1 MGSYGGYG
9 GYGDYFRSD
18 SVVSGNLVY
27 TVNKESK
34 VKAELIIQTNLELDS
49 NSPDY
54 KKDEFDALIK
64 ESLDCLSE
72 SEGIESIV
80 IKN

>member
-1 MGSYGGYG
+1 MGGYG

-27 TVNKESK
+27 KVNKESK

-49 NSPDY
+49 NSQDY

-64 ESLDCLSE
+64 QSLDYLSE